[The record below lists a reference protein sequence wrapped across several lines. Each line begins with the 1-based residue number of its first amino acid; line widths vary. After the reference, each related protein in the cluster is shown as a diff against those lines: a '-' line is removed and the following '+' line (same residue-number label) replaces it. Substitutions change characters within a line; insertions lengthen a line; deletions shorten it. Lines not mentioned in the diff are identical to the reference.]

1 MEEREKLFFRK
12 TERFG
17 LLLSLLVILIH
28 AVNLAGSAQELAELS
43 QSAPPLSP
51 VSIEQFFSGELG
63 QTAVPAFFILSGY
76 LFYRKLQSFSGIF
89 DKWRRRF
96 RSLVIPY
103 GAWNTLLYL
112 LYALIG
118 RAPISLRALSDAAV
132 NYRYEPVFWYLY
144 QLILLTALAPLFFLF
159 LRKRLLSCLILLL
172 PLFLIFRGIDLP
184 LFNEDALFY
193 YLLGGALS
201 RNLPSLFE
209 GEERGR
215 QRIFAAFLLLFAVV
229 LRILIR
235 RSGEAGS
242 LSEILL
248 FTVLFRAALPLSLWF
263 FLPSPGEGGAEHRG
277 LGFFLYAF
285 HYPAARLYA
294 ALIRRLGISGDW
306 ILLLLFFLLPP
317 LCLLLAMALTRF
329 LRRRL
334 PRVWEIFSGGR

>member
-96 RSLVIPY
+96 RSLIIPY

-159 LRKRLLSCLILLL
+159 LRKRLLSCIILLL

-184 LFNEDALFY
+184 LLNEDALFY

-209 GEERGR
+209 GGERFC
-215 QRIFAAFLLLFAVV
+215 QVTIFY
-229 LRILIR
+229 IYHI
-235 RSGEAGS
+235 
-242 LSEILL
+242 
-248 FTVLFRAALPLSLWF
+248 T
-263 FLPSPGEGGAEHRG
+263 
-277 LGFFLYAF
+277 
-285 HYPAARLYA
+285 
-294 ALIRRLGISGDW
+294 
-306 ILLLLFFLLPP
+306 
-317 LCLLLAMALTRF
+317 LTHHK
-329 LRRRL
+329 
-334 PRVWEIFSGGR
+334 S